1 MLDFPPDLVVKSRYA
16 RVVLIPTSLVS
27 GECHVLCFRISI
39 FISVSRDC
47 SFTMLALYWGFAL
60 LVLTDS
66 QEGLLTV
73 GTEEN
78 SELGTGCE

>member
-1 MLDFPPDLVVKSRYA
+1 MVKSRYA

-27 GECHVLCFRISI
+27 GECHVLCFRISF

>member
-1 MLDFPPDLVVKSRYA
+1 MCSVF
-16 RVVLIPTSLVS
+16 
-27 GECHVLCFRISI
+27 ISHF

-47 SFTMLALYWGFAL
+47 SFTMLALYWDFAL
-60 LVLTDS
+60 FVLTDS